1 MTHVKP
7 ATQPWAPVQP
17 LPPHCSYRTP
27 VPVPVAAGVALEL
40 LVEAMV
46 LEEELDD
53 EEEVVA
59 EEELEVPGLHCE

>member
-1 MTHVKP
+1 M
-7 ATQPWAPVQP
+7 
-17 LPPHCSYRTP
+17 
-27 VPVPVAAGVALEL
+27 ALEL